1 MKRKNKINNHNN
13 EIKTN
18 KSLDKKKK
26 KKRNLKVKNFNQ
38 IKNKITNKSQ
48 IIAKNKSK
56 EKDLYLEK
64 NRIELLYDMEK
75 KSLIIQ
81 KMLRGYLTR
90 KKYGKKLTNIKNKN
104 LNDNIINIIN
114 NKVIKNNLKRNENN
128 FEDSNSLR
136 NELSEISINSNDLL
150 FSEEESE
157 NLNESY
163 LSDFE

>member
-1 MKRKNKINNHNN
+1 MKRKNKINIHNK

-56 EKDLYLEK
+56 EKNLYLEN

-90 KKYGKKLTNIKNKN
+90 KKYGKKFTNIKDKN

-136 NELSEISINSNDLL
+136 NELSEISINSNDLF

-157 NLNESY
+157 NLNESN

>member
-18 KSLDKKKK
+18 KNLDKKKK

-56 EKDLYLEK
+56 EKDLYLEN

-90 KKYGKKLTNIKNKN
+90 KKYGKKFTNIKNKN

-136 NELSEISINSNDLL
+136 NELSKISINSSDLF
-150 FSEEESE
+150 FSDEESE